1 MGTHLSELVRKYC
14 HEIFSRQD
22 TKRLLDRVAE
32 EHPRVVEDLVPKVLP
47 LPIVQRV
54 LQNLLRERV
63 SIRDSC
69 GILEVLSEA
78 ASVTRNPILL
88 TEYVRQG
95 IRRLLV
101 RPHLNRKGE
110 LSVFL
115 LDSSLERAV
124 EQAVEHGEHTSHL
137 NLPPERV
144 NGLLEAA
151 RSGSASTSAG
161 WVLLTST
168 AARYFVRQILEAR
181 FPQVSVLSHGEIPA
195 GIRVISLGVLKG

>member
-1 MGTHLSELVRKYC
+1 
-14 HEIFSRQD
+14 
-22 TKRLLDRVAE
+22 
-32 EHPRVVEDLVPKVLP
+32 VVEDLVPKVLP

-63 SIRDSC
+63 SIRDAC

-110 LSVFL
+110 LSVYL
-115 LDSSLERAV
+115 LESGLERAV

-137 NLPPERV
+137 NLAPQKV
-144 NGLLEAA
+144 NELLEAA
-151 RSGSASTSAG
+151 RSGSAAAAAG

-168 AARYFVRQILEAR
+168 SARYFVRQILEAR
-181 FPQVSVLSHGEIPA
+181 SPQVTVLSHGEIPA